1 MVLEIEVE
9 KWEISMALNCC
20 HPIGGIRFPRRRGV
34 GDGAGAGA
42 PTFIGYRRAATLR
55 STAIT
60 AIASDPVQAEV
71 SWQIVVGALGTYN
84 LTKPSQLV
92 EINIQIT

>member
-1 MVLEIEVE
+1 MLEIEVE
-9 KWEISMALNCC
+9 KWEICMALNCC
-20 HPIGGIRFPRRRGV
+20 HPIGGIRFPRLRGV
-34 GDGAGAGA
+34 GDGAGAGAGA
-42 PTFIGYRRAATLR
+42 PTFIGYRRTATLR

-84 LTKPSQLV
+84 LTKPS
-92 EINIQIT
+92 